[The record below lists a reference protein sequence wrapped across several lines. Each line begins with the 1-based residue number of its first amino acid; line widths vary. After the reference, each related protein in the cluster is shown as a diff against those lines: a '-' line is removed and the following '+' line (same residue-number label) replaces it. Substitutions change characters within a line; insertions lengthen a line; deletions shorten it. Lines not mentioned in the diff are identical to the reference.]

1 VRTLRRELGANK
13 KDMLTIFTTAK
24 PFRGH
29 SAIIQRNA
37 IQSWK
42 LLHPDVEVI
51 LFDHD
56 EGAAEVCED
65 FELQHVRD
73 VRKNKHGTKYLA
85 SIYDQAQ
92 EIARYDVLCHVNC
105 DILLMSDFRR
115 AVESVT
121 NLRDRYLMAGRRWDV
136 DIREP
141 IDFQHAKWEER
152 LRTLALQTNRQRPAQ
167 WIDYFVFPKGL
178 YYSRIPEFVI
188 GRPGWDNWLLW
199 YARSSGVSLVDT
211 SSAVCAI
218 HQDHDYSYHPD
229 GEKGVWEGEEAQENY
244 RLLEGKRKF
253 RSLEDATHILQG
265 NRLRPNYNRLIAQ
278 AQRGAQRWITPI
290 WFYLLNISRPLR
302 HRIGLRPK
310 ART

>member
-1 VRTLRRELGANK
+1 
-13 KDMLTIFTTAK
+13 MLTIFTTAK

-42 LLHPDVEVI
+42 RLDPSVEI
-51 LFDHD
+51 FIFGDD
-56 EGAAEVCED
+56 WGTAEVCQD
-65 FELQHVRD
+65 LKLQHVRN

-92 EIARYDVLCHVNC
+92 EIARYDVLCHINC

-121 NLRDRYLMAGRRWDV
+121 NLRDRYLMAGRRWDA

-141 IDFQHAKWEER
+141 IDFQHAQWEEK
-152 LRTLALQTNRQRPAQ
+152 LRSFALQTNRQRPAQ
-167 WIDYFVFPKGL
+167 WIDYFVFPKGF
-178 YYSRIPEFVI
+178 YYREIPEFVI

-199 YARSSGVSLVDT
+199 YARSSGASLVDA
-211 SSAVCAI
+211 SSTVCAI
-218 HQDHDYSYHPD
+218 HQNHDYSYHPD
-229 GEKGVWEGEEAQENY
+229 GERGVWEGEEAQENY

-265 NRLRPNYNRLIAQ
+265 NRLRPNYNRWIVQ
-278 AQRGAQRWITPI
+278 AQRGSQKWITPI
-290 WFYLLNISRPLR
+290 WVHLLDISRPMR
-302 HRIGLRPK
+302 HRIGLRQK